1 MPVVIALAVSAG
13 ATAGPARPATSTA
26 VTAPDKSLRV
36 GPRSPAAHV
45 IRFQAREHVASF
57 VIRQP
62 QVGQTLEVLI
72 VSPYRLQR
80 GLAPYPNGEKQE
92 KVTATVLPFNTLTDA
107 FAVTRLNAGG
117 GRGCRIKGGKDICK
131 TVLPAILLQADRY
144 RKLWFQIRKPGDQP
158 AEIRILIR

>member
-13 ATAGPARPATSTA
+13 ATAGPARPGTA
-26 VTAPDKSLRV
+26 AAPVKSLRLV
-36 GPRSPAAHV
+36 PRSPAAHV